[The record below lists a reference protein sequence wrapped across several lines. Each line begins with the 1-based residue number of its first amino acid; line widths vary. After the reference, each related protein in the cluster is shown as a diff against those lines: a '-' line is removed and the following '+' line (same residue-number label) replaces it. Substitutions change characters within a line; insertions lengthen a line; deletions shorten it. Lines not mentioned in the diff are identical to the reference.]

1 MKHRVFKAIL
11 ALAAVASLEAA
22 STQVPDS
29 HIYTLVREIA
39 LKRIA
44 MSPTQLRFHLAQNPS
59 EAEHYYRTWL
69 TERLCRLYA
78 QYHTPETAWR
88 LALDRTF
95 REDADRDALLEI
107 IEVQDSSLAEA
118 LRELAKGGSLSPEAW
133 EDLTRRYKD
142 FFIRRSTVWDLILT
156 DVLQNLNV
164 KVLGFVEDR
173 FTHLPVSR
181 AKLQLFSKRLLF
193 TESFANKGGFFSIDA
208 ANAIFTGRIGLGAN
222 KPGFYSPNNPFFRQA
237 LHVHGT
243 SPYIFVA
250 FHAMP
255 SEGNLSGTVVDAETR
270 LPVPGARVTLIQD
283 EQTQYRAPKIGGVV
297 VQEERREMI
306 GGGLVAATTSAN
318 GRFFVLNQPAGDKT
332 IRIEHDRYPTTIF
345 SRVIRADETNEHWF
359 SLHADA
365 TPVELTVQLPDGS
378 PLAFALIRQPG
389 SGQLVTADLQG
400 HFLSSVVVEDS
411 PAQLRVENR
420 GYSPHVID
428 IHAGEPVQEVVRLQS
443 LTVTVRGIVRDF
455 YGRPIEGA
463 VVLSYPPGKLAHTD
477 AEGAFSI
484 PAATTTMPRL
494 RVGKNGY
501 LTQTSTVNLQ
511 RHWTHK
517 HPVVATE
524 DILLPTEAEGGPRFE
539 IPPAGA
545 YFASETPRFDIAFHF
560 FAKDSWTEGVLRV
573 GEEEEHLELSAQ
585 GAIRH
590 KWGPL
595 PPGRH
600 EATIEGTLKPIFG
613 HEHEHETEP
622 SAVVLRTSVPFEIG
636 LPPFV
641 RAMSSVLNEQGE
653 LVLRAVLDREALT
666 PRMKETLR
674 VFTEDKL
681 LDYELRER
689 EDEFE
694 LEAEIPPLWFSVRLV
709 AEDESGK
716 LYTVF
721 L

>member
-11 ALAAVASLEAA
+11 ALAAVMSLEAA

-39 LKRIA
+39 LKKAAI
-44 MSPTQLRFHLAQNPS
+44 SPTHIRFHLAQNPS
-59 EAEHYYRTWL
+59 EAEHYYRIWL

-95 REDADRDALLEI
+95 RENADRDALLEI
-107 IEVQDSSLAEA
+107 MEVQDSSLAGT
-118 LRELAKGGSLSPEAW
+118 LRELAKGSSLSPEAW
-133 EDLTRRYKD
+133 EDLRRRYKD
-142 FFIRRSTVWDLILT
+142 FFIRRSTVWDMIPT
-156 DVLQNLNV
+156 DALQNLNV
-164 KVLGFVEDR
+164 KVLGFAEDR

-181 AKLQLFSKRLLF
+181 AKLQLFNQRQP
-193 TESFANKGGFFSIDA
+193 FAETFSGGGGFFSIDTVL
-208 ANAIFTGRIGLGAN
+208 AIFSGRIGLNAS
-222 KPGFYSPNNPFFRQA
+222 KPGFYLANNPFSRQA
-237 LHVHGT
+237 LHVHGA
-243 SPYIFVA
+243 SPYLYVT

-255 SEGNLSGTVVDAETR
+255 SAGNLSGTVVDAETR
-270 LPVPGARVTLIQD
+270 MPVPGARVTLIQD
-283 EQTQYRAPKIGGVV
+283 EQTRYTAPKIGGVV

-306 GGGLVAATTSAN
+306 GGGLVTATTSAN
-318 GRFFVLNQPAGDKT
+318 GRFFILNQPAGDKT
-332 IRIEHDRYPTTIF
+332 IRIEHDQYPTTTF
-345 SRVIRADETNEHWF
+345 SRVVRADETNEHWF

-365 TPVELTVQLPDGS
+365 TPVELTVELPDA
-378 PLAFALIRQPG
+378 PFAFALIRQPG
-389 SGQLVTADLQG
+389 GGPLVTADGEG
-400 HFLSSVVVEDS
+400 HFLTSVVVEDS
-411 PAQLRVENR
+411 PKQLRIENR

-428 IHAGEPVQEVVRLQS
+428 IHAGEPVQEVVRLQAIS
-443 LTVTVRGIVRDF
+443 ATVRGVVRDL
-455 YGRPIEGA
+455 YGRPIEDAIVFSHPLGD
-463 VVLSYPPGKLAHTD
+463 LAYTD

-484 PAATTTMPRL
+484 PVATTTMPHVQ
-494 RVGKNGY
+494 VGKKGY
-501 LTQTSTVNLQ
+501 LNQVSMVNLQ
-511 RHWTHK
+511 RHWTLK
-517 HPVVATE
+517 HPVVGTE

-539 IPPAGA
+539 FPPAGA
-545 YFASETPRFDIAFHF
+545 YFASEAPRFAIAFPF
-560 FAKDSWTEGVLRV
+560 YAQEGWTEGVLRV
-573 GEEEEHLELSAQ
+573 GEEEEPLKLSAQ
-585 GAIRH
+585 GALRH

-600 EATIEGTLKPIFG
+600 EATIEGKLEPIFG
-613 HEHEHETEP
+613 HEHETES
-622 SAVVLRTSVPFEIG
+622 SAVVLRASVPFEIG

-641 RAMSSVLNEQGE
+641 RAMSSVLNEQGAF
-653 LVLRAVLDREALT
+653 VLHAVLDREALT

-674 VFTEDKL
+674 VFIEDKL